1 MQGVMLKQFFNK
13 KHAEKS
19 ENLKGPMAPRTNSMM
34 QIIATATSSIYFAS
48 IVSEV
53 KKIENRQK

>member
-19 ENLKGPMAPRTNSMM
+19 ENLKGPMAPRTNNMM
-34 QIIATATSSIYFAS
+34 QIIAITTSLF
-48 IVSEV
+48 
-53 KKIENRQK
+53 